1 MHKVPALSSPPA
13 GGKNPIGKKERY
25 MKNRENQYD
34 YEHEVHHATRSGM
47 SVVTGLLIGGLI
59 GAGVA
64 LLMAPRSGEET
75 RAELRNKA
83 MEYRDRTKDALN
95 ETVSQAKS
103 KAGEIQ
109 QGVVEKAE
117 DLKRRGK
124 QTAAQQLDHVAQ
136 AAEAGKSKVQEY

>member
-1 MHKVPALSSPPA
+1 
-13 GGKNPIGKKERY
+13 
-25 MKNRENQYD
+25 MKNRKHQYD
-34 YEHEVHHATRSGM
+34 YEHEMQHATRSGM
-47 SVVTGLLIGGLI
+47 SVVTGLLVGGLI

-75 RAELRNKA
+75 RAEIREKA
-83 MEYRDRTKDALN
+83 MEYRDRTKEVVN

-103 KAGEIQ
+103 KAGELKE
-109 QGVVEKAE
+109 GVLEKAD

-136 AAEAGKSKVQEY
+136 AAETGKSKVQEY

>member
-1 MHKVPALSSPPA
+1 
-13 GGKNPIGKKERY
+13 
-25 MKNRENQYD
+25 MKSRQHQED
-34 YEHEVHHATRSGM
+34 YEYEMQHAARSGK

-75 RAELRNKA
+75 RAEIREKA
-83 MEYRDRTKDALN
+83 MEYRDRTKDVVN

-103 KAGEIQ
+103 KADQIKE
-109 QGVVEKAE
+109 GVVEKAD

-124 QTAAQQLDHVAQ
+124 QTATQQLDNVAQ

>member
-1 MHKVPALSSPPA
+1 
-13 GGKNPIGKKERY
+13 
-25 MKNRENQYD
+25 MKNRKHQYD
-34 YEHEVHHATRSGM
+34 YEHEMQHAPRSGM
-47 SVVTGLLIGGLI
+47 SVVTGLLVGGLI

-75 RAELRNKA
+75 RAEIRDKA
-83 MEYRDRTKDALN
+83 MEYRDRTRDVVN

-103 KAGEIQ
+103 KADELKD
-109 QGVVEKAE
+109 GVLEKAD

-136 AAEAGKSKVQEY
+136 AAETGKSKVQEY

>member
-1 MHKVPALSSPPA
+1 
-13 GGKNPIGKKERY
+13 
-25 MKNRENQYD
+25 MKNRKHQYE
-34 YEHEVHHATRSGM
+34 YEHEMQHAPRSGM
-47 SVVTGLLIGGLI
+47 SVVTGLLVGGLI

-75 RAELRNKA
+75 RAEIRDKA
-83 MEYRDRTKDALN
+83 MEYRDRTRDVVN

-103 KAGEIQ
+103 KADELKD
-109 QGVVEKAE
+109 GVLEKAD

-136 AAEAGKSKVQEY
+136 AAETGKSKVQEY

>member
-1 MHKVPALSSPPA
+1 
-13 GGKNPIGKKERY
+13 
-25 MKNRENQYD
+25 MKNRKYQDE
-34 YEHEVHHATRSGM
+34 YEHDMQHATRSGM
-47 SVVTGLLIGGLI
+47 SVVTGLLVGGLI

-75 RAELRNKA
+75 RAEIRDKA
-83 MEYRDRTKDALN
+83 MEYRDRTRDVVN

-103 KAGEIQ
+103 KADELKD
-109 QGVVEKAE
+109 GVLEKAD

-136 AAEAGKSKVQEY
+136 AAETGKSKVQEY